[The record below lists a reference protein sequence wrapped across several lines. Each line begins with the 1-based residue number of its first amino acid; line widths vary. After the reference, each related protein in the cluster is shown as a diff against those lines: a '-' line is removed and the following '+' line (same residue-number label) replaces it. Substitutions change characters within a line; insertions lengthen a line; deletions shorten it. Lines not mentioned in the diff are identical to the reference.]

1 MCMEASG
8 GSWGQQALSFFHHV
22 AKTSAR
28 LSGDSPSIKLQ
39 QFLQTLS
46 ISLHRSNA
54 RSILRGAPASPPPFS
69 AVAFARA
76 TLAAV
81 EAQRNA
87 HAQSV
92 ADEMTF

>member
-1 MCMEASG
+1 MCFEASG

-22 AKTSAR
+22 AETSAR
-28 LSGDSPSIKLQ
+28 LSGDCSSIKLQ
-39 QFLQTLS
+39 QTLQSLS

-54 RSILRGAPASPPPFS
+54 RSILRRAPASPPPFS
-69 AVAFARA
+69 AVAFAHA
-76 TLAAV
+76 TLLAI

-87 HAQSV
+87 DAQSI